1 MLKKSVPPF
10 VAQMREMAELF
21 VAEQPELDRM
31 ESDLSRLLSQ
41 FYIKTADY
49 SLDRWEEDFGLAA
62 DPELTLHQRRA
73 RVLAKLNSRPPAT
86 VRRLENLVRQT
97 MGEENVWIE
106 EHPEDYSF
114 TVYIQEDQL
123 SDLLGIADQAMRET
137 RPAHLNYHF
146 VERLIRDAQLQTYA
160 GGYGSMIRMEDVT
173 VDMSRM
179 DSPVYMAGYGQIIKY
194 FREEVEMA

>member
-31 ESDLSRLLSQ
+31 ESDLSRLLAQ

-62 DPELTLHQRRA
+62 DPELTLQQRRA

-97 MGEENVWIE
+97 MGEDNVWIE

-114 TVYIQEDQL
+114 TVYIQEDRL
-123 SDLLGIADQAMRET
+123 SDLLGIAEQAVHDT

-146 VERLIRDAQLQTYA
+146 IERLIRNAQAQMYA
-160 GGYGSMIRMEDVT
+160 GGYSCLIHVRDVT

-179 DSPVYMAGYGQIIKY
+179 DNPVYVAGFGQVIKC

>member
-62 DPELTLHQRRA
+62 DPELTLQQRRA

-106 EHPEDYSF
+106 EHPEDGYFPEAADAVKEETDFISQSYL
-114 TVYIQEDQL
+114 TQEGVVFYAQPYE
-123 SDLLGIADQAMRET
+123 LG
-137 RPAHLNYHF
+137 P
-146 VERLIRDAQLQTYA
+146 YA
-160 GGYGSMIRMEDVT
+160 
-173 VDMSRM
+173 
-179 DSPVYMAGYGQIIKY
+179 AGYI
-194 FREEVEMA
+194 EVTLTWEQLGL

>member
-10 VAQMREMAELF
+10 VARMREMTELF
-21 VAEQPELDRM
+21 TAEQPELDRM
-31 ESDLSRLLSQ
+31 ESDLSRLLAQ
-41 FYIKTADY
+41 FYVKTADY
-49 SLDRWEEDFGLAA
+49 SLNRWEEDLGLAA
-62 DPELTLHQRRA
+62 DPELTLQQRRA
-73 RVLAKLNSRPPAT
+73 RVLTKLNSRPPAT

-97 MGEENVWIE
+97 MGEDNVWIE

-123 SDLLGIADQAMRET
+123 SDLLGIADQAMHDT

-146 VERLIRDAQLQTYA
+146 IERLIRDCQMQTYA
-160 GGYGSMIRMEDVT
+160 GGYGSLIRMEDVT

>member
-10 VAQMREMAELF
+10 VSEMREMAELF

-31 ESDLSRLLSQ
+31 ESDLAQLLSQ
-41 FYIKTADY
+41 FYIKTATY

-62 DPELTLHQRRA
+62 DPELTLQQRRA

-123 SDLLGIADQAMRET
+123 SDLLGIADQAMHDT

-146 VERLIRDAQLQTYA
+146 VERLIRNAQLQRYA
-160 GGYGSMIRMEDVT
+160 GGYSCLIHVGDVT

-179 DSPVYMAGYGQIIKY
+179 DNPVYMAGFGQIIRC
-194 FREEVEMA
+194 FRGEVEMA

>member
-31 ESDLSRLLSQ
+31 ESDLAQLLSQ
-41 FYIKTADY
+41 FYIKTATY

-62 DPELTLHQRRA
+62 DPELTLQQRRA

-114 TVYIQEDQL
+114 TIYVQEEKL
-123 SDLLGIADQAMRET
+123 SDLLGIADRAMHDT

-146 VERLIRDAQLQTYA
+146 IERLIRDAQLQTYA
-160 GGYGSMIRMEDVT
+160 GGYGSLIRVEDVT

-179 DSPVYMAGYGQIIKY
+179 DNPVYMAGFGQIVKC